1 MVGFFKFIALSL
13 ATSTV
18 VLGESA
24 EKRALLPALLGNV
37 DLAVSA
43 CPDVVLNGPGG
54 GGCGQQRGP
63 SPTGA
68 PAPPLPQAPMTS
80 YSNAQPPA
88 TKSGSSSR
96 MPAPSSSTS
105 KPASSSRM
113 PAPSSSTTKPASS
126 SRMPAPSSST
136 TKPASSSRMPAPS
149 MPASSAPAPSMPA
162 PAPWTPAPAPPAPA
176 PSSTCSM

>member
-63 SPTGA
+63 IPTGA

-126 SRMPAPSSST
+126 SRMPAPS
-136 TKPASSSRMPAPS
+136 

>member
-126 SRMPAPSSST
+126 SRMPAPS
-136 TKPASSSRMPAPS
+136 